1 MRFVLILVLAR
12 PIATLHQLRHIWI
25 QSPHTP
31 TTHSIQFHNTKTQVP
46 FPKNTTHRHQPHSQR
61 QHPYRCR
68 CRILCTSLALSD
80 TCLPWSFLFFFFFF
94 FPVRCRFAQPPA
106 STRHTAF
113 APTGTLH
120 HHGSNTLA
128 TAYLD
133 TIPAPQSDNIEN
145 QTRMRENI
153 KPFNPPQKKHRPFHS
168 QRKQPA
174 AARPTRNNI
183 LSATAAE
190 YFVHPPPS
198 RTPPQLAPV
207 RPRASFFFSCDSLL
221 PPRSLP
227 LCAAPRIHPPHRFR
241 THGHAPSPQFKNCQ
255 KL

>member
-1 MRFVLILVLAR
+1 MYLYWYWHAPSPRSTNYGIFGFNPRTQPPRTLFNSTTQKHKFHSLRTQPTSPTRNDSILTAAAAEYFV
-12 PIATLHQLRHIWI
+12 
-25 QSPHTP
+25 
-31 TTHSIQFHNTKTQVP
+31 
-46 FPKNTTHRHQPHSQR
+46 
-61 QHPYRCR
+61 HP
-68 CRILCTSLALSD
+68 SD

-128 TAYLD
+128 TAYLN

-153 KPFNPPQKKHRPFHS
+153 KQFNPPKKKHRPFHS

-207 RPRASFFFSCDSLL
+207 RPRASFFFSCDSLP

-227 LCAAPRIHPPHRFR
+227 PCAAPRIHPPHRFR

>member
-1 MRFVLILVLAR
+1 MYLYWYWHAPSPRSTSYGIFGFNPRTHPPRTLFNSTTQKHKFHSLRTQPTATSPTRNDSILTAAAAEYFV
-12 PIATLHQLRHIWI
+12 
-25 QSPHTP
+25 
-31 TTHSIQFHNTKTQVP
+31 
-46 FPKNTTHRHQPHSQR
+46 
-61 QHPYRCR
+61 HP
-68 CRILCTSLALSD
+68 SD

-153 KPFNPPQKKHRPFHS
+153 TPFNPPKKTPTIPFPKKTTRRRPPHS
-168 QRKQPA
+168 QQHPIRY
-174 AARPTRNNI
+174 RCRILCRSPT
-183 LSATAAE
+183 LSDTTSACT
-190 YFVHPPPS
+190 
-198 RTPPQLAPV
+198 
-207 RPRASFFFSCDSLL
+207 C
-221 PPRSLP
+221 
-227 LCAAPRIHPPHRFR
+227 
-241 THGHAPSPQFKNCQ
+241 SP
-255 KL
+255 